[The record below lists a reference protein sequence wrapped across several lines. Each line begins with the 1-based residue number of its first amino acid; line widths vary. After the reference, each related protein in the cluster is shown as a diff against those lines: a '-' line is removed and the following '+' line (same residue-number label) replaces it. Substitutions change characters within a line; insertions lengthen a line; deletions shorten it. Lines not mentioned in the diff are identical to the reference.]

1 MSATVSTFRSYER
14 LNPIPLDASEVHE
27 SIDGANT
34 YLSSGKAYPGQTIK
48 VRNVDGSFD
57 SYVINGTEG
66 NLTLDKLNVNTA
78 LVKNYVQPVEVLPE
92 KKDAEQG
99 VVYLNTSDGKGYIFN
114 GTDFK
119 MIFDD
124 VEIGPVI
131 DELKQDIDG
140 KLSTKISYDEA
151 KALVASVGHITRKI
165 VDVLPPVEEASETVI
180 YMVPKANPDEA
191 GHQSYDEY
199 VLVEGKFEKLGD
211 NEIDTSNFATKD
223 EVDASLVEA
232 KKYAKIKAD
241 DVLGEAKAYVDG
253 FFSST
258 AGTLI
263 ETLIGDTGKDEN
275 GKQIKVTDYVT
286 NKITEA
292 LTITYVE

>member
-1 MSATVSTFRSYER
+1 MSATVSTFRSFER

-48 VRNVDGSFD
+48 VRNTDGGFD
-57 SYVINGTEG
+57 SYVIGGTEG
-66 NLTLDKLNVNTA
+66 HLTLDKLNVNTS
-78 LVKNYVQPVEVLPE
+78 LVKNYIQPVEALPE
-92 KKDAEQG
+92 KKNAEQG
-99 VVYLNTSDGKGYIFN
+99 VVYLNTSDGRGYIFN

-119 MIFDD
+119 MIFDN
-124 VEIGPVI
+124 VEVGPAI
-131 DELKQDIDG
+131 DELKQDVDG
-140 KLSTKISYDEA
+140 KLATKISYEEA

-165 VDVLPPVEEASETVI
+165 VDELPPVEEASDTVI
-180 YMVPKANPDEA
+180 YMVPKVNPNAD

-223 EVDASLVEA
+223 EVDTALTKA
-232 KKYAKIKAD
+232 KKYAEIKAD
-241 DVLGEAKAYVDG
+241 DALGEAKAYVDG

-258 AGTLI
+258 AGSIIDTI
-263 ETLIGDTGKDEN
+263 IGDTGKDEN
-275 GKQIKVTDYVT
+275 GKQIKVTQYVT